1 MTSISTDL
9 RPLEPLRQQFPALAN
24 NVYFNYGG
32 QGPMPQRAIAAIHHA
47 LDYTQQA
54 GPFCNEVNQWITHES
69 KLTREAIATV
79 LQVAPETITLT
90 ENVTVGCNIALW
102 GIDWREGDHI
112 LLSDCE
118 HPGIIAIVEE
128 VQRRFGVKV
137 STCPLMAT
145 LNEGDPVTVIEQHLR
160 PTTRLVVISH
170 ILWNVGKVLPLAEI
184 VTACHRYP
192 STYATVRVP
201 VDAAQSVGVLP
212 LHLAETNVDFYAFTG
227 HKWLCG
233 PAGVGALYVSPE
245 AGAILKPTFIGWR
258 GITKDAKGS
267 PTGFMND
274 GQRYEVATS
283 DFILFGALREAIAFH
298 DTWGTEEERFQRIRD
313 LSAYLWQQL
322 KTLPQIDCLS
332 HTPPDAGLIAFQIK
346 SQRPKIHAEVVN
358 RLEKQGYL
366 LRTILDP
373 DCIRACVHYFTLESE
388 IDRLI
393 AALSD
398 LLPQVE

>member
-1 MTSISTDL
+1 MSLDL
-9 RPLEPLRQQFPALAN
+9 SHLESLRQQFPALLHKA
-24 NVYFNYGG
+24 YFNYGG
-32 QGPMPQRAIAAIHHA
+32 QGPMPQRAIAAIHQA
-47 LDYTQQA
+47 LDYTQQV
-54 GPFCNEVNQWITHES
+54 GPFCNAVNQWITHES

-79 LQVAPETITLT
+79 LQVATDTITLT

-118 HPGIIAIVEE
+118 HPGVIAIVEE

-145 LNEGDPVTVIEQHLR
+145 LNQGDPVTVIEQHLR

-192 STYATVRVP
+192 SAYATVRVL

-212 LHLAETNVDFYAFTG
+212 LNLPETGVDFYAFTG

-245 AGAILKPTFIGWR
+245 ARAVLAPTFVGWR
-258 GITKDAKGS
+258 GITRNEKGF
-267 PTGFMND
+267 PTGFVAD

-283 DFILFGALREAIAFH
+283 DFILFGALREAIALH
-298 DTWGTEEERFQRIRD
+298 NTWGTAEQRFQRIRD

-322 KTLPQIDCLS
+322 KTLPQVDCLS

-358 RLEKQGYL
+358 ALEKQGTM

-388 IDRLI
+388 IDQLMATLRN
-393 AALSD
+393 